1 MIVIASLALGFA
13 FVYLVLVTKRFSLS
27 LLVLMLVFLA
37 SYSAKAVM
45 YYWDIRVTSFAA
57 LLLPLLM
64 LCLGIDHCVVLIDTV
79 S

>member
-13 FVYLVLVTKRFSLS
+13 FVYLAVVTKRFSLS

-64 LCLGIDHCVVLIDTV
+64 LCVGIDNCVVLIDAE